1 MLPGKPALAMDGIH
15 EREFQAHEL
24 RLMPHRRAQMNAQL
38 QDAFLARVL
47 RGAAGQAQMV
57 PTSAR
62 QMMAPGCWAVAR

>member
-1 MLPGKPALAMDGIH
+1 MDGIH

-62 QMMAPGCWAVAR
+62 PY